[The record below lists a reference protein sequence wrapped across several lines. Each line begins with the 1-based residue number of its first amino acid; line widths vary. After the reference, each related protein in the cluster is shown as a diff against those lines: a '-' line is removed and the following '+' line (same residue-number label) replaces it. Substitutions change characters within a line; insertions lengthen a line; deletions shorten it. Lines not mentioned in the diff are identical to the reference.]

1 MGIPQ
6 AHSDMAILWPQE
18 FCWRYSLFSDVF
30 PCGKTKKLMRSLLHE
45 HRIWKRIKGTNYL
58 IWLFNDVWLRE
69 LDYKWRSPCQDFWQT
84 HEPASPLQGWGVPRH
99 DSGPHFPLLISYPFS
114 SNGFILCFSILLQ
127 SKHTFD
133 DLGTIHFKDNFISD
147 WTARLESKREKRSFR
162 NDT

>member
-30 PCGKTKKLMRSLLHE
+30 PCGKTKNLMRNLLHE
-45 HRIWKRIKGTNYL
+45 HRIWKRKKGTNYL

-99 DSGPHFPLLISYPFS
+99 DSLALIFLCWSATLSLPMDLFFVSVFYYNPS
-114 SNGFILCFSILLQ
+114 THLMIWEQFILKIILSLLGLQ
-127 SKHTFD
+127 D
-133 DLGTIHFKDNFISD
+133 
-147 WTARLESKREKRSFR
+147 
-162 NDT
+162 